1 LIPRIPR
8 LSDSANNSDT
18 VNNNAARGAHKET
31 LMKRILIPVDGS
43 QPAVHAVQALLDAR
57 DYDPVERV
65 ELLTVQIPL
74 KAGKIGRGL
83 SQAEID
89 AYHEEEGR
97 NALQAASDLLTRA
110 GVPFQARVEV
120 GAAAETIVRVADE
133 SGADEIYMGSRGL
146 GSVSSWFLGSVATR
160 VLHLT
165 ELPVTLV
172 K

>member
-1 LIPRIPR
+1 V
-8 LSDSANNSDT
+8 DD
-18 VNNNAARGAHKET
+18 AAACGAHEET

-43 QPAVHAVQALLDAR
+43 QQSTHAVRALLEAR
-57 DYDPVERV
+57 SYDPVERV

-74 KAGKIGRGL
+74 QAGKIGRGL

-89 AYHEEEGR
+89 AYHQEEGEA
-97 NALQAASDLLTRA
+97 ALQAASALLSEA
-110 GVPFQARVEV
+110 GVPFQTRVEV
-120 GAAAETIVRVADE
+120 GAAADTIVRIAE
-133 SGADEIYMGSRGL
+133 ECEADEIYMGSRGL